1 MPRPLID
8 SAYIYGIHEPGGEE
22 YMRSPDGASA
32 RGWILFTEALGHD
45 PEDRRG
51 IDFSTFSDQGYGI
64 ICRLNHGYEPEGTIP
79 HSSHYENFARRVA
92 NFVAISRGCKTWVI
106 GNEMNYA
113 VERPGI
119 QIDWAR
125 HATRRDGPPESAD
138 PMRRGLAVRFN
149 VLPDNSAEIR
159 TTRAA
164 IVEQGEVITPQRYA
178 RCYRLCREAIHRLPG
193 HEDDLV
199 LVGAVTPWNTQ
210 TIYPGNANGDW
221 VQYFRDILE
230 AIGASHCDGFTLH
243 GYTHGPDPA
252 LITDET
258 LLPPPF
264 QSYHRE
270 FRVYR
275 DFMNAVPQEL
285 RQLPVFITECDQT
298 TPWLDDDRGWV
309 QAAYAEINAW
319 NQQQR
324 LEGAPDALRQPRQQ
338 IRALV
343 LYRWPR
349 LDKWYIAG
357 KFGVIGDFE
366 AAVQRGYTWR
376 GSELSQPDRPIA
388 TLSPR
393 PVVEIPDA
401 PSYAI
406 EWLDDRFPE
415 RLVAGT
421 TITASVTLRN
431 AGSLPWRWGGG
442 NPFRLGYHYYR
453 NRRLLPVTA
462 ERDLRTDILQD
473 VAPAE
478 TITLQARIALPVEPG
493 NYTLE
498 LDLVQEGVTW
508 FKDQQSP
515 VLTRW
520 LTVELPPRE
529 ESTAIAG
536 DSAPTNPL
544 LPVPLFLDIAN
555 QLPRKAAYARR
566 SMSQVRYI
574 VISHTAAN
582 PNLSLERIAQT
593 HTQHGYP
600 GIVYNF
606 VVARDGQVFRVSQL
620 EEVAQ
625 PDQPWSEQGV
635 NICLA
640 GNFTMEPPP
649 LPQLDATGRL
659 CAWLAH
665 NLGLTPA
672 TIVGL
677 GDLTK
682 SSSPG
687 DTFYVGPTWRDVI
700 VRQVQLHI
708 AALTGV
714 PTSEQVD
721 PAQIQALEAARSELH
736 KEKSELQVA
745 LKQTEEATSQLR
757 TANDE
762 LAAEVL
768 RLQRELA
775 AQLDNVQGKFH
786 IQNFINELPRD
797 LHRYMARRMEEVR
810 FLVINHTGVDA
821 DTPWVQIA
829 TAHRADWPGIVY
841 DFGIDEAGRVYQ
853 FQPLDEVAE
862 TEQPYLA
869 NAINLAFAGEFHA
882 SPPSL
887 EQIQAGAQ
895 LIAWLM
901 ERFPQLTT
909 DSIKGLREFL
919 SDHTSPGDQWLT
931 GTNWKARLLAAV
943 RRANGEVDPSVVENT
958 LRGRIGDL
966 QGQLDELQQR
976 HALIERQKSRLETE
990 NHRLQG
996 ELQEKLQA
1004 TKNYIVPKPT
1014 LRTVIN
1020 QLPHH
1025 PTLHYERRSLGQITH
1040 IAVHHTAAPPTLGP
1054 LRIAELHVNADPG
1067 RGKDGWPGIGYHF
1080 FIHADGTI
1088 EQTNHLETVSYHV
1101 YRHNNYTIGIVF
1113 AGSFLNGRIPTAAQ
1127 LRTGA
1132 HLIAWLMQDLHIP
1145 LARVWGHREFPENTT
1160 ICPGSEWTA
1169 GNRWRDLLF
1178 GRIEEV
1184 QEGIGVKNIRHYLL
1198 LGTERNAVGRVYG
1211 IGDVLP
1217 YIERFQPTVGFS
1229 IEDAKYA
1236 EFVTII
1242 GGEAAISAAT
1252 ESMLRKHGCQVDRI
1266 AGRDPEETI
1275 RLLTEMARL
1284 DRRFQAFDVDFE

>member
-8 SAYIYGIHEPGGEE
+8 SPYIYGIHEPGGEE
-22 YMRSPDGASA
+22 YMRSPDGENA
-32 RGWILFTEALGHD
+32 RGWILFTEALGHN
-45 PEDRRG
+45 PEDRRS
-51 IDFSTFSDQGYGI
+51 IDFSTFSEQGYGV
-64 ICRLNHGYEPEGTIP
+64 ICRLNHGYEPDGTIP
-79 HSSHYENFARRVA
+79 HSSRYEEFARRVA

-138 PMRRGLAVRFN
+138 PLRRGLAVRFN
-149 VLPDNSAEIR
+149 VLPDHSAEIR

-164 IVEQGEVITPQRYA
+164 IIEQGEVITPQRYA
-178 RCYRLCREAIHRLPG
+178 RCYRLCRDAIHRLPG

-199 LVGAVTPWNTQ
+199 LVGAVAPWNTQ

-221 VQYFRDILE
+221 VHYFRDILD
-230 AIGASHCDGFTLH
+230 AIGASHCDGFALH
-243 GYTHGPDPA
+243 CFTHGPEPA
-252 LITDET
+252 LVTDEM

-264 QSYHRE
+264 QNYHRE

-275 DFMNAVPQEL
+275 DFMMAVPQEM
-285 RQLPVFITECDQT
+285 RHLPAFITECDQT

-319 NQQQR
+319 NHQAK
-324 LEGAPDALRQPRQQ
+324 LEGAPDATRQPRQQ

-349 LDKWYIAG
+349 LDKWYIDG

-376 GSELSQPDRPIA
+376 GSEAGQRQATSDVVSARPI
-388 TLSPR
+388 
-393 PVVEIPDA
+393 VEIPEA

-406 EWLDDRFPE
+406 EWVDDRFPE

-421 TITASVTLRN
+421 TITATVTLRN
-431 AGSLPWRWGGG
+431 AGSLVWRWGGG

-453 NRRLLPVTA
+453 NRRLLPITA
-462 ERDLRTDILQD
+462 ERDLRTDIPQD
-473 VAPAE
+473 VLPEE
-478 TITLQARIALPVEPG
+478 TVTVPVRIALPPEPG

-498 LDLVQEGVTW
+498 LDLVHEGVTW

-520 LTVELPPRE
+520 LTVELAPRE
-529 ESTAIAG
+529 ESTALDTDQVA
-536 DSAPTNPL
+536 APL
-544 LPVPLFLDIAN
+544 LPVPLFLDIATR
-555 QLPRKAAYARR
+555 LPRKAVYARR
-566 SMSQVRYI
+566 SMSQVRYL
-574 VISHTAAN
+574 VISHTGAS
-582 PNLSLERIAQT
+582 PNLSLERIAQA

-600 GIVYNF
+600 GIVYHF

-625 PDQPWSEQGV
+625 PDQLWSEQGV

-640 GNFTMEPPP
+640 GNFSIQPPP

-665 NLGLTPA
+665 NLGVAPEQ
-672 TIVGL
+672 IVGL
-677 GDLTK
+677 SDLTQ
-682 SSSPG
+682 STSPG
-687 DTFYVGPTWRDVI
+687 DTFYAGPAWRDVI
-700 VRQVQLHI
+700 VRQVQLHL
-708 AALTGV
+708 AALTGA
-714 PTSEQVD
+714 PKGDGVD
-721 PAQIQALEAARSELH
+721 PAQVQALESARVELN

-745 LKQTEEATSQLR
+745 LKQHEETTRQLR
-757 TANDE
+757 VANDE
-762 LAAEVL
+762 LSTEVL
-768 RLQRELA
+768 RLTRELTA
-775 AQLDNVQGKFH
+775 HIESAQGKFH
-786 IQNFINELPRD
+786 IQNMISELPRD
-797 LHRYMARRMEEVR
+797 LHRYQPRRAEAVR
-810 FLVINHTGVDA
+810 YLVINHTGVEA
-821 DTPWVQIA
+821 DTPWSQIA

-841 DFGIDEAGRVYQ
+841 DFGVDENGRVYQ

-869 NAINLAFAGEFHA
+869 NAINLAFAGEFH
-882 SPPSL
+882 STGPSR

-901 ERFPQLTT
+901 ERFPHLTA
-909 DSIKGLREFL
+909 DSIKGLREFIPE
-919 SDHTSPGDQWLT
+919 HTSPGEQWLA
-931 GTNWKARLLAAV
+931 GTNWKQRLLAAV
-943 RRANGEVDPSVVENT
+943 RRANGEVDPSVVENS
-958 LRGRIGDL
+958 LRSRLAEL
-966 QGQLDELQQR
+966 QGQLETLQQR
-976 HALIERQKSRLETE
+976 HTLIERQKSRLETE

-1014 LRTVIN
+1014 LRAVIN

-1040 IAVHHTAAPPTLGP
+1040 LTVHHTAAPATLGP
-1054 LRIAELHVNADPG
+1054 LRIAEMHVTEDAG
-1067 RGKDGWPGIGYHF
+1067 RGKEAWPGIGYHY

-1101 YRHNNYTIGIVF
+1101 YRHNHYTVGIVF

-1132 HLIAWLMQDLHIP
+1132 HLIAWLMQELHIP

-1178 GRIEEV
+1178 ERIEEV

-1198 LGTERNAVGRVYG
+1198 LGVGSNGAGRTYQ
-1211 IGDVLP
+1211 IGDLLP

-1242 GGEAAISAAT
+1242 GGEAAVSAAT
-1252 ESMLRKHGCQVDRI
+1252 EGILRKHGCQVDRI

-1275 RLLTEMARL
+1275 RLLAELAKL
-1284 DRRFQAFDVDFE
+1284 NRRFQAFDVDFA